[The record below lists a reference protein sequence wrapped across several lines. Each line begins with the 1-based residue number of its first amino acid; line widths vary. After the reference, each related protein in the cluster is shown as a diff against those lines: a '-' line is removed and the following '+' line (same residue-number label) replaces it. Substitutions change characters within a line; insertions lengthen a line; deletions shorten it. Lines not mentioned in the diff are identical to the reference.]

1 MLEFSTN
8 AIIKPPFLTNDLERL
23 DISNCSA
30 LDQFAIVR
38 AKESQRDL
46 QHIAISR
53 SKQFTVL
60 AIACLCSFL
69 ELVTIK
75 AHGLVRIKGI
85 RITIFLKNFRTHLE
99 TNWRQRKASI
109 FWKPWTP
116 LNMNYFKENFYFE
129 VVFRRTFKSIR
140 WYSFTVNCENSRFW
154 RWEVPT

>member
-53 SKQFTVL
+53 NKQFTVL

-75 AHGLVRIKGI
+75 AHGLVRVKGI

-109 FWKPWTP
+109 FWKPGTP

-140 WYSFTVNCENSRFW
+140 
-154 RWEVPT
+154 